1 MLHDLSQRSRET
13 SWDVLRENPL
23 RIHRGTW
30 GVAGDRLLLLHFEKR
45 SFESWGKVE
54 KKRPILS
61 NIRARKLH
69 FSKRGEKR
77 VDQEQ

>member
-1 MLHDLSQRSRET
+1 MRIPRS
-13 SWDVLRENPL
+13 
-23 RIHRGTW
+23 TW

-54 KKRPILS
+54 KKRLILS
-61 NIRARKLH
+61 NIRARKPH